1 MIVTQDVRF
10 SYPNLNFSFPDL
22 QCTRAET
29 ILITGKSG
37 TGKTTFLHILS
48 GILKPTSGSVQID
61 QTDIVSLS
69 AKQLDNFRGKN
80 IGLVLQESHFIA
92 SLSVLDNVILASW
105 LSDKTLKTQKAMTL
119 LNELGLENQ
128 IHKKTSQ
135 LSIGQKQRVSIARA
149 LIKDAKILLLDD
161 CLSAVDTETEEM
173 ILNNL
178 TKVMENKT
186 TIIVSHRVSVA
197 RNADKII
204 VLDEGKII
212 EQGSHNELISQNGYY
227 KELYEMQLSE
237 KELS

>member
-149 LIKDAKILLLDD
+149 LINEPKVLLADEPTSSLDD
-161 CLSAVDTETEEM
+161 ENAQIVADLLAGLSKQYNAS
-173 ILNNL
+173 L
-178 TKVMENKT
+178 
-186 TIIVSHRVSVA
+186 IIVTHDQRLKDKFESV
-197 RNADKII
+197 
-204 VLDEGKII
+204 V
-212 EQGSHNELISQNGYY
+212 EL
-227 KELYEMQLSE
+227 
-237 KELS
+237 